1 MFWVVWWL
9 FWLIR
14 LLYWLV
20 LRAGIYVSDLFP
32 IALGGFPNHLVTK
45 LLLNR
50 PIWVRHLPIVCI
62 EGSIELPRI
71 SPRIELRM

>member
-32 IALGGFPNHLVTK
+32 IALGGFSESSCNEAV
-45 LLLNR
+45 
-50 PIWVRHLPIVCI
+50 I
-62 EGSIELPRI
+62 ESTNLGS
-71 SPRIELRM
+71 SFANSVY